1 MPIIRGIFI
10 GSSYRHNC
18 LIDLR
23 NRRLLAWFNGSF
35 PLGIYVRQ
43 YSISVNIPDDE
54 HNQIH
59 HDKKWPSKKHPTPYE
74 IFGIPQQSCS
84 NTNPS
89 TLDGRM
95 LKKRYHEYAKLY
107 HPDISQNIRIIRSPI
122 EQHAVDSRLLSFDEK
137 LLRFKI
143 ITQAYEILSNNQKKN
158 LYDCTK
164 AGWSYG
170 PVNSTIT
177 NSTSAYP
184 NRHGYQSDSTYEYY
198 NAGTWEEM
206 NDLNSRDHEKEKLNP
221 WTIFL
226 WVCGLVVC
234 LQATALLTRIE
245 NSLTSKQFT
254 HEETEF
260 DLAQSYTNYGLDS
273 DKFSRFRR
281 FLWFRTYGLYRA
293 KEDLDREAKI
303 NEGIVKGLM
312 KAVADK
318 ENESENINHSNSDKR
333 KKG

>member
-1 MPIIRGIFI
+1 M
-10 GSSYRHNC
+10 
-18 LIDLR
+18 
-23 NRRLLAWFNGSF
+23 
-35 PLGIYVRQ
+35 
-43 YSISVNIPDDE
+43 
-54 HNQIH
+54 
-59 HDKKWPSKKHPTPYE
+59 
-74 IFGIPQQSCS
+74 
-84 NTNPS
+84 
-89 TLDGRM
+89 
-95 LKKRYHEYAKLY
+95 
-107 HPDISQNIRIIRSPI
+107 
-122 EQHAVDSRLLSFDEK
+122 
-137 LLRFKI
+137 
-143 ITQAYEILSNNQKKN
+143 SNNQKKN